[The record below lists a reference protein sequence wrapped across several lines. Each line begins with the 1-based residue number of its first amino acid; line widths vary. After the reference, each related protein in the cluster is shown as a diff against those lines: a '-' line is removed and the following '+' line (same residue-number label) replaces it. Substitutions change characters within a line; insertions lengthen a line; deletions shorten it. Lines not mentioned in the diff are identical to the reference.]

1 MSLRPVPKPV
11 STKTTKGKHQNSTS
25 AVFTCKTNGEWGE
38 EIAFTNLLNLG
49 IEEGIVDSFL
59 AEGGHGRGDGR
70 VDRTYRIK
78 LKPATNYDTRAEAP
92 YVDKSGDVYI
102 FRSRKT
108 LGLYKI
114 GTSTRTQQRIKE
126 VNRHFDEDFERIH
139 SVHSD
144 DAYALEHAL
153 HVKYAAVLKVGTKEQ
168 FWLTDTHL
176 EEIYALKGD

>member
-1 MSLRPVPKPV
+1 MSYRHRIADPAIVKFN
-11 STKTTKGKHQNSTS
+11 GKRE
-25 AVFTCKTNGEWGE
+25 AA
-38 EIAFTNLLNLG
+38 IAFGNGLNLLVEKG
-49 IEEGIVDSFL
+49 ILVDFTFDK
-59 AEGGHGRGDGR
+59 AVGRKDGE
-70 VDRTYRIK
+70 VDQLFR
-78 LKPATNYDTRAEAP
+78 LQLNPATNYDTRAEAP
-92 YVDKSGDVYI
+92 YVDKSGEVYF
-102 FRSRKT
+102 FRSHKT

-176 EEIYALKGD
+176 EEIYAL